1 MTPDGCFK
9 DVPSRKRRYAW
20 RCAAAL
26 CLSALAFAPSAGA
39 SVTIGQ
45 LPFGTPAANCTIS
58 GLDYL
63 QPSVTSGNLYVA
75 KEAGTIT
82 SWTTNS
88 SGAGATYVLKV
99 FRRTTDPESFQV
111 IAHSPSHVLSNGLN
125 TFSVS
130 LPVKSGDMLG
140 YHESGPP
147 NSCAFTQPGDNVLNR
162 SGNLADGAAGTFTPQ
177 NDVRLN
183 LSAVLV
189 PDNGLT
195 LGAITRDRK
204 RGTATIIATTSN
216 PGVVAIAG
224 KGMKKRPSKSL
235 AVAGPITFAVAAVG
249 KTKHK
254 LVRKGKIVLPVRIT
268 FSPTGGDPTTQSVN
282 LKLKRTRPLAP
293 TGAP

>member
-9 DVPSRKRRYAW
+9 GVLSGKRSHAW

-45 LPFGTPAANCTIS
+45 VPFGTPAANCTTS

-75 KEAGTIT
+75 KAAGTIT

-99 FRRTTDPESFQV
+99 FRRTSDPESFQV
-111 IAHSPSHVLSNGLN
+111 IAQSPSHLLATGIN
-125 TFSVS
+125 TVPVS

-147 NSCAFTQPGDNVLNR
+147 NSCAFTQTGDNVLNR
-162 SGNLADGAAGTFTPQ
+162 AGDLANGASGTFAPQ

-183 LSAVLV
+183 LLAVLV

-204 RGTATIIATTSN
+204 QGTATITVTTSN

-224 KGMKKRPSKSL
+224 KGMKKRPSKNL

-282 LKLKRTRPLAP
+282 LKLKKTRPLAP

>member
-9 DVPSRKRRYAW
+9 GMRSSRRAHAW
-20 RCAAAL
+20 RCAATL
-26 CLSALAFAPSAGA
+26 CLSALVFAPTAGA

-45 LPFGTPAANCTIS
+45 LPSGIPAANCTMS

-75 KEAGTIT
+75 KAAGTIT
-82 SWTTNS
+82 SWSTNS

-99 FRRTTDPESFQV
+99 FRRTSDPESFQV
-111 IAHSPSHVLSNGLN
+111 IAHSPSHILSTGLN
-125 TFSVS
+125 TVSVS

-147 NSCAFTQPGDNVLNR
+147 NSCAFMQPGDNVLNR
-162 SGNLADGAAGTFTPQ
+162 AGDLADGVAGTFAPQ

-189 PDNGLT
+189 PDNGFSLA
-195 LGAITRDRK
+195 GITRDRK
-204 RGTATIIATTSN
+204 RGTATITATTSN
-216 PGVVAIAG
+216 PGVVAIAA
-224 KGMKKRPSKSL
+224 KGMKKRPSKNL
-235 AVAGPITFAVAAVG
+235 AVAGPVTFAVAAVG
-249 KTKHK
+249 NTKHK
-254 LVRKGKIVLPVRIT
+254 LERKGKIVLPVRVT
-268 FSPTGGDPTTQSVN
+268 FAPTGGDLATQSFN

-293 TGAP
+293 